1 MPGFYGQGG
10 LTAQQTADLALA
22 ATALQPSAYP
32 FTAVQ
37 SGQTNQQVYEVYAAY
52 PGQAYTV
59 KGFITN
65 PGHSGAIAST
75 ANKVRGKRNVAPST
89 ANNALDGTA
98 IGGFNVETTNRLFY
112 FSATS
117 VWTTYHFVSSTS
129 LTTFRGAACMATSNP
144 ADSDAVATNSLGV
157 RLRPASNAA
166 FFAYATNA
174 TPATATGTTGV
185 TPAADTNYVIR
196 ISWDGTTAS
205 VSIATISAVGVVG
218 SYSTPVTFTGS
229 QLPTSTVAMT
239 PTQKWWNH
247 GATQPTLDIGGAQV
261 VPGPL

>member
-65 PGHSGAIAST
+65 PGYNGVIAST

-98 IGGFNVETTNRLFY
+98 IGGFNVETANRLFY
-112 FSATS
+112 FSGTS
-117 VWTTYHFVSSTS
+117 KWVTYSFLSTNAA
-129 LTTFRGAACMATSNP
+129 TTFRGAATMATGNP
-144 ADSDAVATNSLGV
+144 ADSDAVSTNSLGV
-157 RLRPASNAA
+157 RLRPGSNAA

-174 TPATATGTTGV
+174 SPATATGTTGV

-196 ISWDGTTAS
+196 TAWDGTTAS
-205 VSIATISAVGVVG
+205 VSIATISMDGVVG
-218 SYSTPVTFTGS
+218 AYSTAVTFTGT
-229 QLPTSTVAMT
+229 QLPAANIPVA